1 MGLLFHRFNGFCAAM
16 QKLLE
21 ASDESD
27 DLSEDSAD
35 TKPKECLETQSGTV
49 LTDISKSMLK
59 DSLR

>member
-1 MGLLFHRFNGFCAAM
+1 M

-35 TKPKECLETQSGTV
+35 AKPKECLEAQSGAV
-49 LTDISKSMLK
+49 LTDVSKSVLK
-59 DSLR
+59 DGLR